1 MRRGCIC
8 SARGSSAL
16 RHRPLVYLVGLL
28 AAVIASFFASPA
40 RAEGLPTRSVWVAP
54 TYQALLSDAFEPSS
68 RHGVGGA
75 LAYAFHI
82 TPTFNLALTLA
93 YRLYPGSVA
102 TQQLG
107 YGVLL
112 EHFFSPD
119 WSHADGV
126 YPFLDY
132 GLLLQQSF
140 IEARSGSAV
149 SHDTRLGV
157 GSVVRVGGVPLYAS
171 IAGHYSRLQY
181 FDIGSIWIP
190 YLEVQLGWVQ
200 AF

>member
-1 MRRGCIC
+1 MRRGFSRP
-8 SARGSSAL
+8 SARGSSVGRLAL
-16 RHRPLVYLVGLL
+16 ARCLAGLL
-28 AAVIASFFASPA
+28 AAAVASPAQPA
-40 RAEGLPTRSVWVAP
+40 RAEAPTRSVWAAP

-68 RHGVGGA
+68 RHGVGAA
-75 LAYAFHI
+75 LAYEFHVS
-82 TPTFNLALTLA
+82 PTFDLGLTLA

-112 EHFFSPD
+112 KHFFSPD

-140 IEARSGSAV
+140 VEARRGSAV

-171 IAGHYSRLQY
+171 LAVHYSRLQY
-181 FDIGSIWIP
+181 FDIELIWIP